1 MFRTRFSVWDVFAA
15 GLVLVAAAVLFV
27 LPFFSEHDGE
37 ILVVTTPAG
46 STEYRLS
53 EDREIV
59 LTSRDVTLTVCIS
72 DGEAYVVESNCR
84 DGVCKN
90 SGRISR
96 AGETILC
103 APAGVTLTVRGGDG
117 DVDFVAG

>member
-1 MFRTRFSVWDVFAA
+1 MLQTKLTLRDIVAA
-15 GLVLVAAAVLFV
+15 GCILLAAVALFLLPFLFV
-27 LPFFSEHDGE
+27 NEGE
-37 ILVVTTPAG
+37 TLVITTPDG
-46 STEYRLS
+46 SQVFSLT